1 MDCSPP
7 GSSVHGI
14 FQARVL
20 EWDAKDWSGLL
31 FPTPGD
37 LPHPGTEPMSL
48 DSPALQADF
57 LTTVPPGK
65 PQVCLYVCLHVYAY
79 VYVCIVG
86 LLAFLSDAKDI

>member
-1 MDCSPP
+1 MTLW
-7 GSSVHGI
+7 I
-14 FQARVL
+14 IARQAPLYMEFLRQ
-20 EWDAKDWSGLL
+20 EDWSGLL

-37 LPHPGTEPMSL
+37 LPHLGTEPMSL

-65 PQVCLYVCLHVYAY
+65 PQVGLYVCLYVYAY

-86 LLAFLSDAKDI
+86 VLVFISDAKDI

>member
-1 MDCSPP
+1 MTLWII
-7 GSSVHGI
+7 VH
-14 FQARVL
+14 QAPLSMEFLRQ
-20 EWDAKDWSGLL
+20 EDWSGLL

-65 PQVCLYVCLHVYAY
+65 PKVCLYVCLYVYAY

-86 LLAFLSDAKDI
+86 LLVFISDAKDI